1 MGYFK
6 RKMKNNYLEIKNVDF
21 RIGGKTKVKNAS
33 FSIENEGETLCI
45 LGPSGIGKTTILR
58 TIAGLEKIE
67 KGTIHLNNKL
77 LSSKEKNIEPEDRN
91 VSLAFQDN
99 SLFPHYT
106 VEKNILI
113 GSERNKEKKKNKLSF
128 KEIIK
133 LLDIS
138 KILKKYPHEVSAG
151 EAQRASLARSLITQ
165 PDLLLLDEPLSNVD
179 QSFKEEIQ
187 VRLKKILSKLKIT
200 TIIVTHDSYEAF
212 YLGTKCGIILD
223 QQLKQFDD
231 PYKVYHFPNSVEV
244 VNFLNRG
251 ILIPAKVTGENTLES
266 WDLGTIEGNFIK
278 KYPKGS
284 NVQLLLQP
292 EDLEHDD
299 KSNLKLEVV
308 DRKFRGTNFI
318 YTLKTPSNTL
328 IPVFVHSHH
337 IHQHEVDEKFG
348 IKRPIH
354 IDHIVCF

>member
-1 MGYFK
+1 MT
-6 RKMKNNYLEIKNVDF
+6 KNFFEVNNVDF
-21 RIGGKTKVKNAS
+21 NVGNKTKVKNVS
-33 FSIENEGETLCI
+33 FAIENQGDVICL

-58 TIAGLEKIE
+58 TIAGLEKLK
-67 KGTIHLNNKL
+67 KGSIILNGKT
-77 LSSKEKNIEPEDRN
+77 LSSENINLEPEERN

-106 VEKNILI
+106 IEKNILL
-113 GSERNKEKKKNKLSF
+113 GSERNKEKKEKKISL
-128 KEIIK
+128 KEIVD
-133 LLDIS
+133 LLDIFH
-138 KILKKYPHEVSAG
+138 ILNKYPHEVSAG
-151 EAQRASLARSLITQ
+151 EAQRASLARSLIMQ

-187 VRLKKILSKLKIT
+187 VRLKKILNKLKIT

-212 YLGTKCGIILD
+212 YLGSKCGIILN
-223 QQLKQFDD
+223 QELKQFDD
-231 PYKVYHFPNSVEV
+231 PYKVYHSPNSIEV

-251 ILIPAKVTGENTLES
+251 ILVPAKVTGKNTLEN

-278 KYPKGS
+278 EYPEGA

-299 KSNLKLEVV
+299 TSNLKLEVV

-318 YTLKTPSNTL
+318 YTLRAPSNTL

>member
-1 MGYFK
+1 MT
-6 RKMKNNYLEIKNVDF
+6 KNFLEIESVTFKASNKN
-21 RIGGKTKVKNAS
+21 KVYDLS
-33 FSIENEGETLCI
+33 LSIQNEGDIICL

-67 KGTIHLNNKL
+67 SGKIVLKNKII
-77 LSSKEKNIEPEDRN
+77 SSKDIHIEPENRN
-91 VSLAFQDN
+91 ISLSFQDN
-99 SLFPHYT
+99 CLFPHYT
-106 VEKNILI
+106 VMQNIEF
-113 GSERNKEKKKNKLSF
+113 GAARNKKKK
-128 KEIIK
+128 KELNINDIIK
-133 LLDIS
+133 FLDLNNVVNKFPHQIS
-138 KILKKYPHEVSAG
+138 SG
-151 EAQRASLARSLITQ
+151 EAQRASLARSLISK

-187 VRLKKILSKLKIT
+187 VKLKKILTELKIT

-212 YLGTKCGIILD
+212 YLGSKCGIILD
-223 QQLKQFDD
+223 GQLKQYDD
-231 PYKVYHFPNSVEV
+231 PYNVYHFPNSIKV

-251 ILIPAKVTGENTLES
+251 ILIPARVTGKNSLENE
-266 WDLGTIEGNFIK
+266 DLGTIKGNFIK
-278 KYPKGS
+278 PYPKGS
-284 NVQLLLQP
+284 DVQLLLQP

-318 YTLKTPSNTL
+318 YTLKTLSNLL

-348 IKRPIH
+348 IKRPIY

>member
-1 MGYFK
+1 MS
-6 RKMKNNYLEIKNVDF
+6 KNFLEIE
-21 RIGGKTKVKNAS
+21 NAS
-33 FSIENEGETLCI
+33 FAAGGKNKVNNVNLSIKNEGDIVCL

-58 TIAGLEKIE
+58 TIAGLEKLKNGKITL
-67 KGTIHLNNKL
+67 KNKV
-77 LSSKEKNIEPEDRN
+77 LSSKDNHVDPEDRN
-91 VSLAFQDN
+91 IALSFQEN

-106 VEKNILI
+106 VEKNINL
-113 GSERNKEKKKNKLSF
+113 GAERKLGKKRK
-128 KEIIK
+128 ITIK
-133 LLDIS
+133 DTIKFLNLK
-138 KILKKYPHEVSAG
+138 KILNKYPHEISAG
-151 EAQRASLARSLITQ
+151 EAQRASLARSLVTQ

-187 VRLKKILSKLKIT
+187 VELKQILTNSKIT

-212 YLGTKCGIILD
+212 YLGSKCGIILNG
-223 QQLKQFDD
+223 QLRQYDD
-231 PYKVYHFPNSVEV
+231 PYNVYHFPNSIEV

-251 ILIPAKVTGENTLES
+251 ILIPAKVTGEDSLENK
-266 WDLGTIEGNFIK
+266 DLGTIKGNFIK
-278 KYPKGS
+278 HYPKGS
-284 NVQLLLQP
+284 NVKLLLQP

-318 YTLKTPSNTL
+318 YTLRTDSKTL

-348 IKRPIH
+348 IKRPIN

>member
-1 MGYFK
+1 M
-6 RKMKNNYLEIKNVDF
+6 NNNFFEIKNANF
-21 RIGGKTKVKNAS
+21 QAGGNIKVRNLS
-33 FSIENEGETLCI
+33 LNIENEGDIICL

-58 TIAGLEKIE
+58 TIAGLEKIDS
-67 KGTIHLNNKL
+67 GTIKL
-77 LSSKEKNIEPEDRN
+77 KGKTISSKKINIEPEDRN
-91 VSLAFQDN
+91 ISLSFQEN

-106 VEKNILI
+106 IEKNIYL
-113 GSERNKEKKKNKLSF
+113 GTKRKNKNKKKVNPK
-128 KEIIK
+128 KIIK
-133 LLDIS
+133 LLNIS
-138 KILKKYPHEVSAG
+138 KILNKYPHQVSAG
-151 EAQRASLARSLITQ
+151 EAQRASLARSLMTQ
-165 PDLLLLDEPLSNVD
+165 PDLLLLDEPLSNID

-187 VRLKKILSKLKIT
+187 VQLKQILKDLKIT

-212 YLGTKCGIILD
+212 YLGNKCGLILD
-223 QQLKQFDD
+223 SQLKQFDD
-231 PYKVYHFPNSVEV
+231 PYNVYHFPNSVKV

-251 ILIPAKVTGENTLES
+251 ILIPAKVTSEDTLENK
-266 WDLGTIEGNFIK
+266 DLGTIKGNFIK
-278 KYPKGS
+278 HYPKGS

-318 YTLKTPSNTL
+318 YSLKTKSKMI

-337 IHQHEVDEKFG
+337 IHQHEIQEKFG
-348 IKRPIH
+348 IKKPIY

>member
-1 MGYFK
+1 MTN
-6 RKMKNNYLEIKNVDF
+6 KNFFEIENVDF
-21 RIGGKTKVKNAS
+21 YVGGKAKVKDVS
-33 FSIENEGETLCI
+33 FKIENEGDIICL

-58 TIAGLEKIE
+58 TIAGLEKIDN
-67 KGTIHLNNKL
+67 GSITLNGRIISSNKI
-77 LSSKEKNIEPEDRN
+77 NIEPEDRN
-91 VSLAFQDN
+91 ISLAFQDN

-106 VEKNILI
+106 VEKNILL
-113 GSERNKEKKKNKLSF
+113 GADRNKEKKDKKISL
-128 KEIIK
+128 KQIVD
-133 LLDIS
+133 LLDIFH
-138 KILKKYPHEVSAG
+138 ILNKYPHQISAG

-187 VRLKKILSKLKIT
+187 VRLKKILNQLKIT

-251 ILIPAKVTGENTLES
+251 ILIPAKVTGKNTLEN

-278 KYPKGS
+278 EYPTGS

-299 KSNLKLEVV
+299 TSNLKLEVV

>member
-1 MGYFK
+1 MS
-6 RKMKNNYLEIKNVDF
+6 KNFLEIKDVTFEASKVNKVHNV
-21 RIGGKTKVKNAS
+21 S
-33 FSIENEGETLCI
+33 FNIEKEGDIVCL

-58 TIAGLEKIE
+58 SIAGLTNIKSGEIILK
-67 KGTIHLNNKL
+67 NKVI
-77 LSSKEKNIEPEDRN
+77 SSDKVHVEPENRN
-91 VSLAFQDN
+91 ISLSFQDN
-99 SLFPHYT
+99 CLFPHYN
-106 VEKNILI
+106 VLKNIQF
-113 GSERNKEKKKNKLSF
+113 GAESNKKKKKTISTE
-128 KEIIK
+128 EIIK
-133 LLDIS
+133 FLNLE
-138 KILKKYPHEVSAG
+138 KIKNKFPHQISAG
-151 EAQRASLARSLITQ
+151 EAQRAALARSLVTN

-187 VRLKKILSKLKIT
+187 VKLKQLLTEQKIT

-223 QQLKQFDD
+223 EQLKQFDD
-231 PYKVYHFPNSVEV
+231 PYNVYHFPNSVEV

-251 ILIPAKVTGENTLES
+251 ILIPAKVTGENSLES
-266 WDLGTIEGNFIK
+266 VDLGTITGNFIK
-278 KYPKGS
+278 HYPKGLD
-284 NVQLLLQP
+284 VQLLLQP

-299 KSNLKLEVV
+299 QSDLKLEVV

-318 YTLKTPSNTL
+318 YTLKTTSNKL

-348 IKRPIH
+348 IKRPIN

>member
-1 MGYFK
+1 MS
-6 RKMKNNYLEIKNVDF
+6 KNFFEIKNVDF
-21 RIGGKTKVKNAS
+21 NVGGKTKVKNVS
-33 FSIENEGETLCI
+33 FSIENEGDVICL

-58 TIAGLEKIE
+58 TIAGLEKIK
-67 KGTIHLNNKL
+67 KGLIKLNGKTI
-77 LSSKEKNIEPEDRN
+77 SSEKNNVEPENRN

-106 VEKNILI
+106 VEKNILL
-113 GSERNKEKKKNKLSF
+113 GSERNKEKRKKKLTL
-128 KEIIK
+128 KDIVD
-133 LLDIS
+133 LLDIFH
-138 KILKKYPHEVSAG
+138 ILNKYPHEISAG

-187 VRLKKILSKLKIT
+187 VRLKKILNQLKIT

-212 YLGTKCGIILD
+212 YLGSKCGIILD

-251 ILIPAKVTGENTLES
+251 ILIPAKVTGKNTLEN

-278 KYPKGS
+278 EYPKGS

-299 KSNLKLEVV
+299 RSNLKLEVV

>member
-1 MGYFK
+1 MS
-6 RKMKNNYLEIKNVDF
+6 KNFLEIKNVDF
-21 RIGGKTKVKNAS
+21 NIGCEAKVKNAS
-33 FSIENEGETLCI
+33 FEIENEGETICI

-58 TIAGLEKIE
+58 TIAGLEKIN
-67 KGTIHLNNKL
+67 KGSITLNDKL
-77 LSSKEKNIEPEDRN
+77 LSSKNEHIEPEYRN
-91 VSLAFQDN
+91 ISLAFQDN

-106 VEKNILI
+106 VEKNILL
-113 GSERNKEKKKNKLSF
+113 GTEKNKEKKTHKVSL

-138 KILKKYPHEVSAG
+138 KILLKYPHEISAG
-151 EAQRASLARSLITQ
+151 EAQRASLARSLLTQ

-187 VRLKKILSKLKIT
+187 VALKKILSKLKIT

-212 YLGTKCGIILD
+212 YLGNKCAIILNG
-223 QQLKQFDD
+223 QIKQFDS
-231 PYKVYHFPNSVEV
+231 PYNVYHFPNSIEV

-251 ILIPAKVTGENTLES
+251 VLVPAEVTSPKSLVNE
-266 WDLGTIEGNFIK
+266 DLGTITGNFIK
-278 KYPKGS
+278 PFPIGS
-284 NVQLLLQP
+284 KVKLLIQP
-292 EDLEHDD
+292 EDLQHDD
-299 KSNLKLEVV
+299 TSNLKLEVV
-308 DRKFRGTNFI
+308 DRKFRGTSFI
-318 YTLKTPSNTL
+318 YTLKTLSNML

-348 IKRPIH
+348 IKRPIN

>member
-1 MGYFK
+1 MS
-6 RKMKNNYLEIKNVDF
+6 KNFFEIKNVDF
-21 RIGGKTKVKNAS
+21 RDGNKTKVKNVS
-33 FSIENEGETLCI
+33 FSIENEGDIICL

-58 TIAGLEKIE
+58 TIAGLENINKGSIE
-67 KGTIHLNNKL
+67 LRGKT
-77 LSSKEKNIEPEDRN
+77 LSSEKINVEPENRN
-91 VSLAFQDN
+91 VSLAFQEN

-106 VEKNILI
+106 VKKNIIL
-113 GSERNKEKKKNKLSF
+113 GAERNKNSKTQQISF
-128 KEIIK
+128 DELIDLFNITEI
-133 LLDIS
+133 LN
-138 KILKKYPHEVSAG
+138 KYPHEISAG
-151 EAQRASLARSLITQ
+151 EAQRASLARSLITK

-187 VRLKKILSKLKIT
+187 EKLKKILKSFKIT

-212 YLGTKCGIILD
+212 YLGSKCGIILNHE
-223 QQLKQFDD
+223 LKQFDD
-231 PYKVYHFPNSVEV
+231 PYNVYHLPNSIEV

-251 ILIPAKVTGENTLES
+251 ILIPAEVTSPKSLENK
-266 WDLGTIEGNFIK
+266 DLGTITGNFMKPFPI
-278 KYPKGS
+278 GS
-284 NVQLLLQP
+284 KVKLLVQP
-292 EDLEHDD
+292 EDLHHDD
-299 KSNLKLEVV
+299 TSNLKFEVV

-318 YTLKTPSNTL
+318 YTLKTPSSTL

>member
-1 MGYFK
+1 MS
-6 RKMKNNYLEIKNVDF
+6 KNFLEIE
-21 RIGGKTKVKNAS
+21 NAS
-33 FSIENEGETLCI
+33 FAAGGKNKVNNVNLSIKNEGDIVCL

-58 TIAGLEKIE
+58 TIAGLEKLKNGKITL
-67 KGTIHLNNKL
+67 KNKV
-77 LSSKEKNIEPEDRN
+77 LSSKDNHVDPEDRN
-91 VSLAFQDN
+91 IALSFQEN

-106 VEKNILI
+106 VEKNINL
-113 GSERNKEKKKNKLSF
+113 GAERKLGKKRK
-128 KEIIK
+128 ITIK
-133 LLDIS
+133 DTIKFLNLK
-138 KILKKYPHEVSAG
+138 KILNKYPHEISAG
-151 EAQRASLARSLITQ
+151 EAQRASLARSLISQ

-187 VRLKKILSKLKIT
+187 VELKQLLSKSKIT

-212 YLGTKCGIILD
+212 YLGSKCGIILNK
-223 QQLKQFDD
+223 QLKQFDD
-231 PYKVYHFPNSVEV
+231 PYNVYHFPNSVEV

-251 ILIPAKVTGENTLES
+251 ILIPAKVTSENSLENK
-266 WDLGTIEGNFIK
+266 DLGTIKGNFVK
-278 KYPKGS
+278 HYPNGS
-284 NVQLLLQP
+284 EVKLLLQP

-318 YTLKTPSNTL
+318 YTLKTPSEL
-328 IPVFVHSHH
+328 QIPVFVHSHH
-337 IHQHEVDEKFG
+337 IHQHEIDEKFG